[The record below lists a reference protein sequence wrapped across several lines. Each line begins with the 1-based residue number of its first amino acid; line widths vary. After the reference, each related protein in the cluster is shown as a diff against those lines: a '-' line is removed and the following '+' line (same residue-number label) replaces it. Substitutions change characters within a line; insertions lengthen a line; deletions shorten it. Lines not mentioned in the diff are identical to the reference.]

1 MPAISLA
8 SADDFGL
15 NGDLPPGRFSHVRK
29 PSATALLPEAARIAV
44 ERGFDVVAILLRQTW
59 LYHRTLTGPVPDRIH
74 AYTDDHRVRV
84 LQDADALM
92 RGRFR
97 LAGHAVDIRQGSIF
111 DQPAPSADFAA
122 ALHGFDWLRHLEAAG
137 GDLARE
143 FALKLTQH
151 WLNRNARYAVPAWLP
166 EVTAERFIN
175 LFSHGAFFLGEMEP
189 AWRPKLFTSLR
200 DQAIMLARSLPESP
214 DGLPRF
220 KCASALALA
229 GLCLADERTVANGLK
244 RLAAELKRQILPDGG
259 HVSRSPGQLLEIVR
273 LLTMVRQA
281 LATTGRE
288 SEPAL
293 DQALD
298 RMFLLLR
305 FFRLGDGALAVFG
318 GGAEDDSRIIAAL
331 LAQDQRQDQRVT
343 HLPDSGF
350 HRLALGRGIVLFD
363 AGAPPQG
370 GFSTTAHAGC
380 LSFEMSSGAH
390 RLVVNCGAFAGSDP
404 NWQRALRST
413 PAHSTLTLNER
424 SQATVLGEGLLA
436 RLLGARLS
444 GGPTQVEER
453 RLESAHGLSVE
464 ASHDAYVAEF
474 GLVHQRRMTLSRG
487 GFTLTGADR
496 MIPVPSHAATATRD
510 SRNGLPFAIRFH
522 IHPDVRLSMAQ
533 GGSSVIIKLP
543 NGEGWRFR
551 CGGGDLSIEES
562 IYFGGGSSRRAEQ
575 LVIRGAVKSQASET
589 AWVFEQV
596 GSA

>member
-8 SADDFGL
+8 SADDLGL
-15 NGDLPPGRFSHVRK
+15 NGELPPGRFLHVRK
-29 PSATALLPEAARIAV
+29 PRAAALLPEAAKIAI
-44 ERGFDVVAILLRQTW
+44 ERGFDSLAILLRQTW
-59 LYHRTLTGPVPDRIH
+59 LYRQTLTGPISDRIH

-84 LQDADALM
+84 LQEADALM

-97 LAGHAVDIRQGSIF
+97 LAGYSVDVRQGSIF

-151 WLNRNARYAVPAWLP
+151 WLNRNAGYAVPAWLP

-175 LFSHGAFFLGEMEP
+175 LFSHSEFFLGELDA
-189 AWRPKLFTSLR
+189 AWRPKFFTALR
-200 DQAIMLARSLPESP
+200 DQAIMLARSLSESP

-220 KCASALALA
+220 KCAAALALA
-229 GLCLADERTVANGLK
+229 GLCLADDRIAASGLK
-244 RLAAELKRQILPDGG
+244 RLAAELRRQILPDGG
-259 HVSRSPGQLLEIVR
+259 HVSRSPGQLLDVVR

-281 LATTGRE
+281 LARPGRQA
-288 SEPAL
+288 EPGL
-293 DQALD
+293 DEALD

-318 GGAEDDSRIIAAL
+318 GGAEDDSRIIATL
-331 LAQDQRQDQRVT
+331 LAQDQRQDQRLT
-343 HLPDSGF
+343 QLPESGF
-350 HRLALGRGIVLFD
+350 HRLSLGRAIVLFD
-363 AGAPPQG
+363 AGAPPEG
-370 GFSTTAHAGC
+370 AFSTAAHAGC

-390 RLVVNCGAFAGSDP
+390 RLVVNCGAFAGHDLA
-404 NWQRALRST
+404 WQRALRST

-424 SQATVLGEGLLA
+424 SQASVLGEGVLA
-436 RLLGARLS
+436 SLLGHRLS
-444 GGPTQVEER
+444 GGPTDVETR

-487 GFTLTGADR
+487 GFTLMGADR
-496 MIPVPSHAATATRD
+496 MIPVASHPVTLKRD
-510 SRNGLPFAIRFH
+510 ARNALPYAIRFH
-522 IHPDVRLSMAQ
+522 IHPDVRLSLAQ
-533 GGSSVIIKLP
+533 GGASVILKLP

-551 CGGGDLSIEES
+551 CGGGDLTVEES

-575 LVIRGAVKSQASET
+575 LVIKGAVKSQASES

>member
-8 SADDFGL
+8 SADDLGL
-15 NGDLPPGRFSHVRK
+15 NGDLPPGRFSHARN
-29 PSATALLPEAARIAV
+29 PSQAALLPEAARIAV
-44 ERGFDVVAILLRQTW
+44 ERGFDTLAILLRQTW
-59 LYHRTLTGPVPDRIH
+59 LYRQTLTGPVADRIH

-84 LQDADALM
+84 LQEADALM

-175 LFSHGAFFLGEMEP
+175 LFSHGGFFLGELDA
-189 AWRPKLFTSLR
+189 AWRRKFFTSLR
-200 DQAIMLARSLPESP
+200 DQAIMLARSLPELP

-220 KCASALALA
+220 KCATALALT
-229 GLCLADERTVANGLK
+229 GLCLADERIAANGLR
-244 RLAAELKRQILPDGG
+244 RLSGELKRQILPDGG
-259 HVSRSPGQLLEIVR
+259 HVSRSPGQLLDVVR
-273 LLTMVRQA
+273 LLTMVGQA
-281 LATTGRE
+281 LARTGRE
-288 SEPAL
+288 GEPVI

-318 GGAEDDSRIIAAL
+318 GGAEDDARIIAAL
-331 LAQDQRQDQRVT
+331 LAQDQRRDQRVT
-343 HLPDSGF
+343 HLPEFGF
-350 HRLALGRGIVLFD
+350 YRLALGRGIVLFD

-370 GFSTTAHAGC
+370 AFSTAAHAGC
-380 LSFEMSSGAH
+380 LSFEMSAGAH
-390 RLVVNCGAFAGSDP
+390 RLVVNCGASPGGDP

-436 RLLGARLS
+436 SLLGPRLS
-444 GGPTQVEER
+444 GGPADVETR

-496 MIPVPSHAATATRD
+496 MISVASHPATAARD
-510 SRNGLPFAIRFH
+510 VRNGLPFAIRFH

-575 LVIRGAVKSQASET
+575 LVLKGAVKSQASET

>member
-8 SADDFGL
+8 SADDFDLGEY
-15 NGDLPPGRFSHVRK
+15 LPPGRFSHGGK
-29 PSATALLPEAARIAV
+29 PSAVSLLPEAAQIAV
-44 ERGFDVVAILLRQTW
+44 ERGFDALAIQLRQTW
-59 LYHRTLTGPVPDRIH
+59 LYRRTLTGPVPDRIH
-74 AYTDDHRVRV
+74 MYTDDHRVRV

-151 WLNRNARYAVPAWLP
+151 WLNRNARYAVPAWRP

-175 LFSHGAFFLGEMEP
+175 LFAHGGFFVGDLDE
-189 AWRPKLFTSLR
+189 AWRVKFFTSLR
-200 DQAIMLARSLPESP
+200 DQSLMLARSLPESP
-214 DGLPRF
+214 DGLPRL
-220 KCASALALA
+220 KCAAALVLA
-229 GLCLADERTVANGLK
+229 GLCLRDERMAANGLK
-244 RLAAELKRQILPDGG
+244 RLSSEIKRQVLPDGG
-259 HVSRSPGQLLEIVR
+259 HVSRSPGQLLDVVR
-273 LLTMVRQA
+273 LLTMVNQA
-281 LATTGRE
+281 HARAGWE
-288 SEPAL
+288 SGTAL
-293 DQALD
+293 DQTRD
-298 RMFLLLR
+298 RMLLLLR
-305 FFRLGDGALAVFG
+305 FFRLGDGGLAVFEG
-318 GGAEDDSRIIAAL
+318 GSEDDARIIAAL
-331 LAQDQRQDQRVT
+331 LAQDQRQDQRLT

-350 HRLALGRGIVLFD
+350 HRLGLGRAIVLFD

-370 GFSTTAHAGC
+370 GFSTSAHAGC

-390 RLVVNCGAFAGSDP
+390 RLVVNCGAFAGPDRH
-404 NWQRALRST
+404 WQRALRST
-413 PAHSTLTLNER
+413 PAHSTLTLDDR
-424 SQATVLGEGLLA
+424 SQAGVLGDGLLA
-436 RLLGARLS
+436 RLLGPRLS
-444 GGPTQVEER
+444 GGPAKVEAG
-453 RLESAHGLSVE
+453 RLEGAHGLSVE

-496 MIPVPSHAATATRD
+496 LLQVPSHPSAGTRD
-510 SRNGLPFAIRFH
+510 VRNGLPYAIRFH
-522 IHPDVRLSMAQ
+522 IHPDVRLSLAQ

-551 CGGGDLSIEES
+551 CGGGDLSVEDS
-562 IYFGGGSSRRAEQ
+562 VYFGGGSSRRAEQ
-575 LVIRGAVKSQASET
+575 LVIKGAVTSQAAES

-596 GSA
+596 GSL

>member
-1 MPAISLA
+1 MPAISLV

-15 NGDLPPGRFSHVRK
+15 NGDLAPGRFAHVRK
-29 PSATALLPEAARIAV
+29 PSPTALFPEAAKVAV
-44 ERGFDVVAILLRQTW
+44 ERGFDQLAILLRQTW
-59 LYHRTLTGPVPDRIH
+59 LYRQTLIGPVSDRIH

-84 LQDADALM
+84 LQEADALM

-151 WLNRNARYAVPAWLP
+151 WLNRNARYTVPAWLP
-166 EVTAERFIN
+166 EVMAERFIN
-175 LFSHGAFFLGEMEP
+175 LFSHGRFFLGELDA
-189 AWRPKLFTSLR
+189 AWRPKFFTALR

-220 KCASALALA
+220 KCAAALALA
-229 GLCLADERTVANGLK
+229 GLCLGDERIAAGGLK
-244 RLAAELKRQILPDGG
+244 RLTAELNRQILPDGG
-259 HVSRSPGQLLEIVR
+259 HVSRSPGQLLDVVR

-281 LATTGRE
+281 LARTGRE
-288 SEPAL
+288 SEPVL

-318 GGAEDDSRIIAAL
+318 GGAEDDPRIIATL
-331 LAQDQRQDQRVT
+331 LAQDQRQDRRVT

-350 HRLALGRGIVLFD
+350 YRLALGRGIVIFD
-363 AGAPPQG
+363 ASAPPPG
-370 GFSTTAHAGC
+370 AFSATAHAGC

-390 RLVVNCGAFAGSDP
+390 RLVVNCGASAGPDMK
-404 NWQRALRST
+404 WQRALRST

-424 SQATVLGEGLLA
+424 SQTAVLGESVLA
-436 RLLGARLS
+436 RLLGPRLS
-444 GGPTQVEER
+444 GGPIDVETR

-474 GLVHQRRMTLSRG
+474 GVVHQRRMTLSRG

-496 MIPVPSHAATATRD
+496 LIPVPSHPATAKRD
-510 SRNGLPFAIRFH
+510 ARNALPFAIRFH
-522 IHPDVRLSMAQ
+522 IHPDVRLSLAQ
-533 GGSSVIIKLP
+533 GGSSVILKLP

-575 LVIRGAVKSQASET
+575 LVIKGAVKSQASES

>member
-15 NGDLPPGRFSHVRK
+15 NGELPPERFAHVRK
-29 PSATALLPEAARIAV
+29 PSAAALFPEAAKIGL
-44 ERGFDVVAILLRQTW
+44 ERGFDALAVLLRQTW
-59 LYHRTLTGPVPDRIH
+59 LYRYTLTGPVPDRIH
-74 AYTDDHRVRV
+74 AYTDDLRERA

-97 LAGHAVDIRQGSIF
+97 LAGHAVDVKQGSIF
-111 DQPAPSADFAA
+111 DLKPPSAEFAA
-122 ALHGFDWLRHLEAAG
+122 ALHGFDWLRHLEGAG
-137 GDLARE
+137 GNLAPE

-151 WLNRNARYAVPAWLP
+151 WLNRNARYALPAWLP

-175 LFSHGAFFLGEMEP
+175 LFSHGEFFLGQMDA
-189 AWRPKLFTSLR
+189 AWRPKFFTSLR
-200 DQAIMLARSLPESP
+200 DQAIMLSRSLPEST

-220 KCASALALA
+220 KCATALALA
-229 GLCLADERTVANGLK
+229 GHCLADERIAGNGMKHLEG
-244 RLAAELKRQILPDGG
+244 ELKRQFLPDGG
-259 HVSRSPGQLLEIVR
+259 HVSRSPAQLLDIVR
-273 LLTMVRQA
+273 LLTMERQA
-281 LATTGRE
+281 RAGRGLE
-288 SEPAL
+288 SEPVL

-305 FFRLGDGALAVFG
+305 FFRLGDGALSVVG
-318 GGAEDDSRIIAAL
+318 GGAEGDARVVSTL
-331 LAQDQRQDQRVT
+331 LAQDQRQDQRLT
-343 HLPDSGF
+343 QLPDSGF
-350 HRLALGRGIVLFD
+350 HRLALGRAVVLFD
-363 AGAPPQG
+363 AGAPPKG
-370 GFSTTAHAGC
+370 AFSTRAHAGC

-390 RLVVNCGAFAGSDP
+390 RLVVNCGAFAGHDLT
-404 NWQRALRST
+404 WQRVLRST

-424 SQATVLGEGLLA
+424 SQAAVLGEGLLA
-436 RLLGARLS
+436 KLLGNRLS
-444 GGPTQVEER
+444 GGPMDVEMR

-496 MIPVPSHAATATRD
+496 LIPIASHPAAASRD
-510 SRNGLPFAIRFH
+510 VRNGLPYAVRFH
-522 IHPDVRLSMAQ
+522 IHPDVRLSLAK
-533 GGSSVIIKLP
+533 GGMSVILKLP

-562 IYFGGGSSRRAEQ
+562 IYCGGGSSRRAEQ
-575 LVIRGAVKSQASET
+575 LVIKNSVKAQAAET

-596 GSA
+596 AST